1 MPKITHTGFPLR
13 RTSDGGATLAPH
25 VGHLSDNL
33 CAARGARLTE
43 LRQQVLGLVLARGG
57 VVKAYQVLTDLQAAR
72 GPAAPPTVYRALDFL
87 VEQGLL
93 HRVDALNGYIACQ
106 HLECQHHGLLL
117 VCETCNDVTEIDATD
132 SLDQLSAAAARAGFQ
147 PRRQDVL
154 LTGLCQSCRQP
165 S

>member
-1 MPKITHTGFPLR
+1 MTPL
-13 RTSDGGATLAPH
+13 SSEEFLLIAQQH
-25 VGHLSDNL
+25 

-57 VVKAYQVLTDLQAAR
+57 VVKAYQVLADLQAAR